1 MGVPHKAYAGTVAIS
16 TGVAA
21 VLRDTVV
28 SDVFANGD
36 VSGPRRLRIGHPS
49 GVIGVEVEVT
59 DEGAGPVVRR
69 AAIERTARRI
79 MDGVVYVPSSR
90 VFASL

>member
-1 MGVPHKAYAGTVAIS
+1 VAIS

-21 VLRDTVV
+21 VIPGTVV
-28 SDVFANGD
+28 SDVFAAEAGD
-36 VSGPRRLRIGHPS
+36 GSRRLRIGHPS

-59 DEGAGPVVRR
+59 DGGDGPVVRR

-79 MDGVVYVPSSR
+79 MDGVVYIPLHR
-90 VFASL
+90 VLDAG